1 MNDPRLEQSVFGL
14 YDKTPEMSAMRT
26 LNLPQKLALATGAVV
41 IGGALLLNPIVTL
54 ITLNAA
60 GTAAYIVVLIY
71 NLLIFS
77 RLLGKAAVV
86 SISDKEA
93 RDFPDALLPR
103 YTVMVAAYQ
112 EASVI
117 ARAIR
122 NLEALEYPQDKLEI
136 LILLE
141 EDDAQTYAAAVA
153 CQPGPRVEII
163 QVPYAKPRTKPKAC
177 NYGLTLCSGELI
189 TIYDAEDR
197 PEPLQLR
204 RAAVAFSQQDPS
216 IICLQARLQ
225 YHNVEQNLLTRW
237 FAAEYVTWFAGMLP
251 ALVALKAP
259 IPLGGTSM
267 HVKRAPLED
276 VGAWDPHNVTEDA
289 DLGMRLHRLGYRTM
303 VLDSYTYE
311 EANSDFINWVKQRSR
326 WYKGYLQTWLVH
338 ARHPIELYRELG
350 FAGFVGFNVLVGAT
364 PVLAL
369 LNPLFWLLALLWFAG
384 HIDLIQAIFPAWLY
398 YPAMLS
404 LILGNFIAFYR
415 TLLMVRTGGYPSL
428 ALAVLLSP
436 AYWVMMSIAALRA
449 VLQLLINPWHWE
461 KTTHGLDQ
469 LANMPGEPSSA

>member
-1 MNDPRLEQSVFGL
+1 MNDPRLDHSVFGL

-26 LNLPQKLALATGAVV
+26 LTLSQKVGLAATGVA

-54 ITLNAA
+54 VTLNAA

-71 NLLIFS
+71 NLLIFD
-77 RLLGKAAVV
+77 RLLGQAPVV
-86 SISDKEA
+86 TISDEEA
-93 RDFPDALLPR
+93 RAYPDALLPR
-103 YTVMVAAYQ
+103 YTVMVAAYA
-112 EASVI
+112 EAGVI

-122 NLEALEYPQDKLEI
+122 NLEALEYPQEKLEI

-141 EDDAQTYAAAVA
+141 EDDVETYEAAMA
-153 CQPGPRVEII
+153 CNPGPRVEIVR
-163 QVPYAKPRTKPKAC
+163 VPYAKPRTKPKAC
-177 NYGLTLCSGELI
+177 NYGLTLGCGDLV

-197 PEPLQLR
+197 PETLQLR
-204 RAAVAFSQQDPS
+204 RAAIAFSRLDPS

-225 YHNVEQNLLTRW
+225 YHNVDQNLLTRW

-267 HVKRAPLED
+267 HVKREPLEA

-303 VLDSYTYE
+303 VLDSYTFE

-338 ARHPIELYRELG
+338 ARHPVQLYRELG

-364 PVLAL
+364 PILAL
-369 LNPLFWLLALLWFAG
+369 LNPLFWLLAVLWFAG

-398 YPAMLS
+398 YPAMIS
-404 LILGNFIAFYR
+404 LILGNFVAFYR
-415 TLLMVRTGGYPSL
+415 TLLMVRTGGYPRL
-428 ALAVLLSP
+428 ALAVTLSP
-436 AYWVMMSIAALRA
+436 LYWVMMSIAALRA
-449 VLQLLINPWHWE
+449 ILQLLINPWHWE
-461 KTTHGLDQ
+461 KTMHGLDQ
-469 LANMPGEPSSA
+469 PAAPTGEPVGA

>member
-1 MNDPRLEQSVFGL
+1 MTDPRLTQSVFGL
-14 YDKTPEMSAMRT
+14 HRQTPEMSAMQT
-26 LNLPQKLALATGAVV
+26 LSLAQKLGLA
-41 IGGALLLNPIVTL
+41 GGALLVAVAVALNPIGTL
-54 ITLNAA
+54 IVLNAA
-60 GTAAYIVVLIY
+60 GTCAYLVVLVY
-71 NLLIFS
+71 NVLIFD
-77 RLLGKAAVV
+77 RLLKRPPVV
-86 SISDKEA
+86 SITDAEA
-93 RDFPDALLPR
+93 RAIPDAALPT
-103 YTVMVAAYQ
+103 YTVMVAAYR
-112 EASVI
+112 EATVI
-117 ARAIR
+117 GRAIH
-122 NLEALEYPQDKLEI
+122 NLEALDYPKDKLQI

-141 EDDAQTYAAAVA
+141 EDDDETYEAALASR
-153 CQPGPRVEII
+153 PGPGVEIVR
-163 QVPYAKPRTKPKAC
+163 VPYAKPRTKPKAC
-177 NYGLTLCSGELI
+177 NYGLTLSAGELV

-204 RAAVAFSQQDPS
+204 RAAAAFQQLPPS

-225 YHNVEQNLLTRW
+225 YHNVDQNILTRW

-251 ALVALKAP
+251 ALVALNAP

-267 HVKRAPLED
+267 HVKRGPLEA

-338 ARHPIELYRELG
+338 MRHPVRLWRELG
-350 FAGFVGFNVLVGAT
+350 AAGFIGFNVLVGAT

-398 YPAMLS
+398 YPAMIS
-404 LILGNFIAFYR
+404 LILGNFVALYR
-415 TLLMVRTGGYPSL
+415 TILMVRTGGYPSL
-428 ALAVLLSP
+428 ILAVTLSP
-436 AYWVMMSIAALRA
+436 FYWVMMSIAALRA
-449 VLQLLINPWHWE
+449 FLQLAINPSHWE

-469 LANMPGEPSSA
+469 LATNAGGPTVA